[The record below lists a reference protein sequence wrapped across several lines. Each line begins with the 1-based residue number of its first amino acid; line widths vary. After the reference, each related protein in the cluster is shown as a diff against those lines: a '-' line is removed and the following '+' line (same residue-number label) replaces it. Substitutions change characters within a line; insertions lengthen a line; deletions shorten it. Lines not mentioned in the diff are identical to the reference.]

1 MLLSII
7 RFVSVAGQLL
17 SPAYVTYNIC
27 DMIINLLICLVIAVA
42 ISALGVFLA
51 GLPGIFILW
60 LSKPL
65 ISLFFRGDPLDEI
78 QSEAGFY
85 LIMWISIL
93 WSLSIYPGFWVA
105 FIFFYDYTLL
115 GQIAIFVGVLYIVS
129 IIIATVIYGC
139 MYLFYEG
146 S

>member
-1 MLLSII
+1 
-7 RFVSVAGQLL
+7 
-17 SPAYVTYNIC
+17 
-27 DMIINLLICLVIAVA
+27 MIINLLICLVIAVA

-60 LSKPL
+60 LAQPL

-105 FIFFYDYTLL
+105 FIFFHDYAKLA
-115 GQIAIFVGVLYIVS
+115 QIAIFVGVLYLVS

-139 MYLFYEG
+139 IYLFYEK

>member
-1 MLLSII
+1 
-7 RFVSVAGQLL
+7 
-17 SPAYVTYNIC
+17 
-27 DMIINLLICLVIAVA
+27 MIINLLICLVIAVG
-42 ISALGVFLA
+42 ISALGIFLA

-78 QSEAGFY
+78 QSEAGFS
-85 LIMWISIL
+85 LIMWISML

-105 FIFFYDYTLL
+105 FIFFHDYAKL
-115 GQIAIFVGVLYIVS
+115 GQIAIFLGVLYIVS

-139 MYLFYEG
+139 IYLFYEE